1 MAYSPSLSPASR
13 RRKRRR
19 NLIVLTIVAVIV
31 GVVYG
36 VLRASG
42 ERELTRSYLDVS
54 YRVASGEADAAAT
67 LIDIVVNLE
76 DYSRAT
82 LLGNLED
89 LETKADSF
97 AIILESAEPP
107 VDLLR
112 AHEFL
117 QIATSSW
124 RSGMSE
130 VRTGLTTLSS
140 NPLDESAAGAV
151 RRGLVDL
158 QVGDR
163 AYAGFLS
170 EVADLDTT
178 LLAGDFPSISF
189 VPTAQADLFDAR
201 ELARR
206 MFIAPG
212 ITPVDDIAVADLN
225 LDPAPVGERDG
236 LPVVPVSA
244 VQSVTVTVSNRGNLG
259 VTGITLS
266 LQLLSNTGEFYESS
280 QDIAGL
286 EGGAKASI
294 TFTDLPVTPGAIY
307 EVSLSVPAGDDEPS
321 NDSLS
326 FRFIVN
332 PDN

>member
-76 DYSRAT
+76 D
-82 LLGNLED
+82 

-112 AHEFL
+112 AHDFL

-130 VRTGLTTLSS
+130 PR
-140 NPLDESAAGAV
+140 
-151 RRGLVDL
+151 
-158 QVGDR
+158 
-163 AYAGFLS
+163 
-170 EVADLDTT
+170 
-178 LLAGDFPSISF
+178 
-189 VPTAQADLFDAR
+189 
-201 ELARR
+201 
-206 MFIAPG
+206 
-212 ITPVDDIAVADLN
+212 
-225 LDPAPVGERDG
+225 
-236 LPVVPVSA
+236 
-244 VQSVTVTVSNRGNLG
+244 
-259 VTGITLS
+259 
-266 LQLLSNTGEFYESS
+266 
-280 QDIAGL
+280 
-286 EGGAKASI
+286 
-294 TFTDLPVTPGAIY
+294 
-307 EVSLSVPAGDDEPS
+307 
-321 NDSLS
+321 
-326 FRFIVN
+326 
-332 PDN
+332 